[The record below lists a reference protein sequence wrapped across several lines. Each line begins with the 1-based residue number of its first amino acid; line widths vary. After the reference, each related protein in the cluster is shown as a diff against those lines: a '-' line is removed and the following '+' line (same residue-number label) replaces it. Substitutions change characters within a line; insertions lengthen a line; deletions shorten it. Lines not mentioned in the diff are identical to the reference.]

1 MKKISLLTAGMGK
14 TQISVFIPD
23 INQQY
28 WTHDAKTNVWF
39 HNRPIQ
45 KDPVTTDLIT
55 QDLVTKLEA

>member
-1 MKKISLLTAGMGK
+1 MGK

-23 INQQY
+23 INEQY
-28 WTHDAKTNVWF
+28 WAHDAKTNVRF

-55 QDLVTKLEA
+55 LDLVTKLEA